1 MTKMHPSIA
10 WKLILREG
18 VVLQSVLLLN
28 GLSTFSS
35 VHLILSQHMIILS
48 QGTLI
53 FYLFSHE
60 IYDLPYAI
68 TAFF

>member
-1 MTKMHPSIA
+1 MVAYCTSMQ
-10 WKLILREG
+10 EG
-18 VVLQSVLLLN
+18 ATCYDQYFLLN

-35 VHLILSQHMIILS
+35 VCLILLRHVIILS

-60 IYDLPYAI
+60 IYGLSYAI